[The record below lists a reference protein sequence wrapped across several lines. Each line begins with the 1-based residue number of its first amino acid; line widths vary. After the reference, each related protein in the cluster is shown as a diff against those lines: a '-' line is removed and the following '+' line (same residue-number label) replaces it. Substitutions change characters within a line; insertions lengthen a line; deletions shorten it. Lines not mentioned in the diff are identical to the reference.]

1 MIKYF
6 HYFMLGIAATALLSC
21 ADEIAPVEE
30 IVPGDET
37 PEVVSDKVPM
47 VFSAALE
54 ETDTRSDI
62 SGNYILWESTDKI
75 AIFDGTDLNEF
86 SAGSITA
93 DGKGADFTG
102 SAAPVETYYAVAPYE
117 AATNLS
123 TANTRI
129 SITIPHSQVIV
140 GDHCVDTRALVS
152 TAVASGT
159 TDLSFQNQFSLMK
172 VKLESADI
180 VGISVVGNND
190 ESIAGTSHFY
200 YGGEGAPR
208 VDLSNAGQKQV
219 NLVYRAT
226 ASSSPSAFPAGEY
239 YIAIWPRDFTK
250 GYTVILTDEDGG
262 KSLKST
268 SAPQNLGRN
277 GGQNLSTIDNAT
289 FCPPVIMTA
298 AQLKM
303 WRRLA
308 NAGAYT
314 AGEEVKL
321 GADIDLG
328 GYAWTPVPEFLGIF
342 DGQNHR
348 IYNFTVSSS
357 TLSRVGFIGT
367 LGSSN
372 GEAAVLKNTVFGSS
386 DGTSADGSSSISISS
401 NPESGWTYAGLV
413 AYVHKNAR
421 MENVTTFIPVNG
433 LAEMTVKHRIGG
445 LAGQIGNNVTI
456 SGCVSRGAVTDR
468 SACTSGEGSSIAGL
482 IGGWGGSDSQILGC
496 SNYATV
502 ENYCVGVP
510 YVAGII
516 AYTMGE
522 GLLIDDCHNLKVN
535 GDSEIAN
542 NANSVRDSDKFG
554 SIKWS
559 ILTGGIVGVVG
570 ADVTVNKC
578 TNTMDIYGIST
589 NGDNYRAC
597 VGGIAGG
604 CIRKGSSVKG
614 CSNTASTT
622 RNFTSNAIS
631 ENKIATPVTAGGI
644 VGFVGNSSDMVVTK
658 ADDGTWTT
666 NSSTIAQTRV
676 SNNKAM
682 YYGGIVGL
690 LNSKNAV
697 VSYCRNSGKINSY
710 NSQGSTKA
718 TFCGGGICGSAL
730 GTMTNCIND
739 GVIFN
744 TSGGSAMVFYS
755 GGICGD
761 TDAPKEISYCVNNGP
776 VSVYSSNGSTATG
789 GIISQLKPGSTVFTY
804 NTNNGLITTGNLNSY
819 PGTPKRNIQNIEV
832 SIGAL
837 IGKIVPAAAEAT
849 ICEGCIVSCDIL
861 NAQSYDKWGY
871 CGLVAGEVY
880 SKDSWP
886 YKVTV
891 GSSEDPVIIVNTTK
905 CATGDNGNP
914 ANETVLDV
922 ITTVPIAN
930 KYVMGKKNTLYSS
943 TDGSNDATKLELHLS
958 VGATAQAGIN

>member
-308 NAGAYT
+308 NAGAYA

-328 GYAWTPVPEFLGIF
+328 GYAWTPVNQFLGVF
-342 DGQNHR
+342 DGQNHK
-348 IYNFTVSSS
+348 IYNFTVDSDAQK
-357 TLSRVGFIGT
+357 VGFIAD
-367 LGSSN
+367 LGD
-372 GEAAVLKNTVFGSS
+372 GAAEAVLKDVVFGSAN
-386 DGTSADGSSSISISS
+386 GTSADGSSSIKIATTS
-401 NPESGWTYAGLV
+401 SGWAYAGLV
-413 AYVHKNAR
+413 AYVRSKASVQ
-421 MENVTTFIPVNG
+421 NVTNFVPVTG
-433 LAEMTVKHRIGG
+433 LAEMTVKHRI
-445 LAGQIGNNVTI
+445 AGIAGMIGNNVTI
-456 SGCVSRGAVTDR
+456 SGCHNWADIYDR
-468 SACTSGEGSSIAGL
+468 SACDTGEGSSIAGVV
-482 IGGWGGSDSQILGC
+482 GGWGGTNSELIGC
-496 SNYATV
+496 TNHGQVY
-502 ENYCVGVP
+502 NYCTGVP
-510 YVAGII
+510 YVAGVIG
-516 AYTMGE
+516 YTMGE
-522 GLLIDDCHNLKVN
+522 GMLIDDCHNLAN
-535 GDSEIAN
+535 GSKEISNETA
-542 NANSVRDSDKFG
+542 STRDTDKFG
-554 SIKWS
+554 SLNWS
-559 ILTGGIVGVVG
+559 ILTGGIVAVVG
-570 ADVTVNKC
+570 KNVTINKC
-578 TNTMDIYGIST
+578 TNTMNVYGKST
-589 NGDNYRAC
+589 STSNCRAC
-597 VGGIAGG
+597 IGGIAGG
-604 CIRKGSSVKG
+604 CIRNGSSIKG
-614 CSNTASTT
+614 CSNSAEET
-622 RNFTSNAIS
+622 RPFGDLNTDI
-631 ENKIATPVTAGGI
+631 TAGGI
-644 VGFVGNSSDMVVTK
+644 IGFVGNSSDMVITK
-658 ADDGTWTT
+658 ADDGTWTN
-666 NSSTIAQTRV
+666 NSARIHQ
-676 SNNKAM
+676 NNVNNNHAL
-682 YYGGIVGL
+682 YFGGIVGL

-697 VSYCRNSGKINSY
+697 VSYCRNTGKVDSRGNADDK
-710 NSQGSTKA
+710 G
-718 TFCGGGICGSAL
+718 TFCGGGICGSAI
-730 GTMTNCIND
+730 GTITNCIND
-739 GVIFN
+739 GIIYN
-744 TSGGSAMVFYS
+744 TTGGSGKDVKYYS

-761 TDAPKEISYCVNNGP
+761 TDAPKEISYCTNNGP

-789 GIISQLKPGSTVFTY
+789 GILSQLKPGSTVFKY
-804 NTNNGLITTGNLNSY
+804 NTNTGLITTGNLNSY

-837 IGKIVPAAAEAT
+837 IGKIVPASKEAT
-849 ICEGCIVSCDIL
+849 ICEGCVVACEIL
-861 NAQSYDKWGY
+861 NAQTYDKWGY
-871 CGLVAGEVY
+871 CGLIAGEVY

-914 ANETVLDV
+914 ANETVLDY